1 MEPVREIVRKVE
13 IVCGGDRYVLTVQ
26 REDFSAVYP
35 GMIRYT
41 VTVTRGNRTEAVFR
55 TNAYEYSPL
64 VPLRA
69 EEVAMEIADAW
80 ETGLRAD
87 PGAFLQEHRPGQ
99 HPHPVPVITDL
110 VVIQGS
116 PRADGNCSILAG
128 WAADAARDLGRTA
141 QVIYPHDL
149 DIHCCIGCYQ
159 CYNTGF
165 CVFTDDMT
173 GIIDAIRGASVIV
186 ICSPVYT
193 VTVPAGLKLVLDRSQ
208 AYHAERV
215 LTGGRSGQKGLAF
228 VVAGRKGEANL
239 TCVTRVLSAF
249 FANLGIAKEGEILL
263 DSVDA
268 TRDIRMIAGIGEKVR
283 EAVKRCLS
291 DK

>member
-1 MEPVREIVRKVE
+1 MEPVREIVRNVE
-13 IVCGGDRYVLTVQ
+13 IVCGGDRYVLAVQ

-35 GMIRYT
+35 GMVRYS
-41 VTVTRGNRTEAVFR
+41 VTVTRDGRPEAVFR
-55 TNAYEYSPL
+55 TNSYEYSPL

-69 EEVAMEIADAW
+69 EEVAMETADAW
-80 ETGLRAD
+80 EAGLRAD
-87 PGAFLQEHRPGQ
+87 PGAFPEGYRPGPL
-99 HPHPVPVITDL
+99 PHTVPLLTDL

-165 CVFTDDMT
+165 CIFADDMT

-215 LTGGRSGQKGLAF
+215 LTGGRSGQKGLAL
-228 VVAGRKGEANL
+228 VVAGREGEANF

-249 FANLGIAKEGEILL
+249 FANLGIANAGEILI
-263 DSVDA
+263 DRVDA
-268 TRDIRMIAGIGEKVR
+268 TRDIRVIPGLRDKVR
-283 EAVKRCLS
+283 EAVKRCLA

>member
-1 MEPVREIVRKVE
+1 MEPVREIVRSVE
-13 IVCGGDRYVLTVQ
+13 IACGGDRYILKVQ

-35 GMIRYT
+35 GMVRYS
-41 VTVTRGNRTEAVFR
+41 VTITLDSRTEAVFR
-55 TNAYEYSPL
+55 TNTYEYSPR

-69 EEVAMEIADAW
+69 EEMAMETADAW
-80 ETGLRAD
+80 EAGLRAD
-87 PGAFLQEHRPGQ
+87 PGVFPEKHRPGQ
-99 HPHPVPVITDL
+99 LQHSVSPLTDL

-128 WAADAARDLGRTA
+128 WAADAALDLGRTA

-193 VTVPAGLKLVLDRSQ
+193 VTVPAGLKLILDRSQ

-215 LTGGRSGQKGLAF
+215 LTGGRSGQKGLVL
-228 VVAGRKGEANL
+228 VVSGRKGETNF

-249 FANLGIAKEGEILL
+249 FAHVGIAYAGEILI
-263 DSVDA
+263 DRVDA
-268 TRDIRMIAGIGEKVR
+268 TRDIRMIDGLKEKVR
-283 EAVKRCLS
+283 EAVKRCLAGT
-291 DK
+291 